1 MKTDGGFNK
10 LSDNSR
16 LLIVTLS
23 VSYSISLQL
32 LLSQRYN
39 LIRSTIGPIPLSL
52 NHQSTLSNAQNHPY
66 PILSV
71 LIHLVWESVLIKR
84 LSDRPIYSLVGCLL
98 HLISL
103 PLLTIVY
110 GNFLIGD
117 GSEILN
123 LMTFKI
129 LNYLGQ
135 VVIFKLLTK
144 TKEPTSNL
152 KNVDSQITGPIRSS
166 TVPTKTNG
174 KESGDDSRI
183 VRKSRKEMQVKVLS
197 WILISII
204 DGLVGYILLKGF
216 NRVIGGD
223 LNGYFKRIEIDEFFM
238 LKPSSTGLDQRLRGI
253 LEKLSKDENK
263 SMRNLQLIS
272 PIVNLPYLFSKDP
285 LDGLVSI
292 PLEIEVIDRLEI
304 ISNHTKVRLI
314 VWIVARKLLN
324 GSLVWFFE

>member
-23 VSYSISLQL
+23 PQPSIN
-32 LLSQRYN
+32 SQQC
-39 LIRSTIGPIPLSL
+39 S
-52 NHQSTLSNAQNHPY
+52 
-66 PILSV
+66 
-71 LIHLVWESVLIKR
+71 ES
-84 LSDRPIYSLVGCLL
+84 
-98 HLISL
+98 SL
-103 PLLTIVY
+103 PNPISSDPSGLGICTDQEAIRQAHLQWIRDFKF
-110 GNFLIGD
+110 NDLQD
-117 GSEILN
+117 LELPRSGSDLQTTDEN
-123 LMTFKI
+123 QGT
-129 LNYLGQ
+129 N
-135 VVIFKLLTK
+135 IFNCTYK
-144 TKEPTSNL
+144 
-152 KNVDSQITGPIRSS
+152 DQW
-166 TVPTKTNG
+166 
-174 KESGDDSRI
+174 I

-238 LKPSSTGLDQRLRGI
+238 LKPGI

-285 LDGLVSI
+285 LDGL
-292 PLEIEVIDRLEI
+292 I
-304 ISNHTKVRLI
+304 ISNHTKLE
-314 VWIVARKLLN
+314 N
-324 GSLVWFFE
+324 C